1 MNLPSM
7 PRMSECWALSRLDK
21 TMLSPILSLDTSAK
35 APVPSLLPCMPDLKW
50 VLLPCPLGIGL
61 SFSNNRPR
69 KSVLLLLRGW
79 FRRLM
84 AALAGIVVLVV
95 IAFLVEATAA
105 DRELALPRLR
115 PRAMNGDVAGIAT
128 RGLLEFSC
136 VRHIRFALENAHLLL
151 VGLSALHVQS
161 PGVHRPL
168 RGEPLRAT
176 SLSIPPATFTSF
188 STSPSIVFSPR
199 ASSMSSGD
207 APAMVAP
214 FDPPI
219 RGLSRISLSV
229 GVYSFGCLLLMVTFL
244 RPSRQHR
251 ACDGN
256 RARLRRRTPGCGS
269 AADRPRAAS
278 LSPMEPL
285 QVRATRRVR
294 PDEYFSVSSWMS
306 T

>member
-50 VLLPCPLGIGL
+50 VLLPCPLGIGF

-95 IAFLVEATAA
+95 FAFLVEATGA
-105 DRELALPRLR
+105 DREFALPRLR
-115 PRAMNGDVAGIAT
+115 PRAMNGDVPGIAT

-151 VGLSALHVQS
+151 MGLSALHVQS
-161 PGVHRPL
+161 PGLHRPL
-168 RGEPLRAT
+168 RGEPLRVVLDVA
-176 SLSIPPATFTSF
+176 LNRVLAESILD
-188 STSPSIVFSPR
+188 V
-199 ASSMSSGD
+199 
-207 APAMVAP
+207 
-214 FDPPI
+214 
-219 RGLSRISLSV
+219 V
-229 GVYSFGCLLLMVTFL
+229 G
-244 RPSRQHR
+244 RR
-251 ACDGN
+251 ACHGG
-256 RARLRRRTPGCGS
+256 ALRSANQGIVPNVLAGGCVQLGLLVS
-269 AADRPRAAS
+269 HDHLPLPFPAAS
-278 LSPMEPL
+278 C
-285 QVRATRRVR
+285 V
-294 PDEYFSVSSWMS
+294 
-306 T
+306 